1 MKITNFRRVVAGVL
15 GTLFALAPV
24 PYMINQATITASAAD
39 ISGSIDAWFDDIE
52 DQLYYYTE
60 LYAQADIDQQAEYKS
75 YLIALAAWR
84 SSVAFVNNLSGYL
97 SENETYPAGDTLFG
111 WYKYRDEL
119 HTGTIFM
126 YAPDADG
133 RLWLPSSGSLVLY
146 SSDLCTITGNFESDS
161 SSAELDGYC
170 TSSIT
175 SGMISNRIR
184 KVDNVSYF
192 YFTSFT
198 SSGLLESLSGVEWRS
213 ARVRLPSS
221 GTVDFPLTS
230 DMLQYVSGNI
240 ANYYLIGSLD
250 GQSYDYSVHVPTL
263 PTNDLSAISQGIY
276 NTLVVD
282 YPKITEIW
290 FEPDAPAPDPEYPTD
305 FVTGIPK
312 EWTIENPVLPTAPA
326 LEFDNYE
333 QDLSELQPV
342 NTLKS
347 ISDVVRGINFW
358 WWLTEKTLDDLSLK
372 VFYIIFLSLAVL
384 CFVIWYLGQ

>member
-1 MKITNFRRVVAGVL
+1 MKRFSAGLVAGLVASSAVL
-15 GTLFALAPV
+15 LPFKPV
-24 PYMINQATITASAAD
+24 SVAAAD
-39 ISGSIDAWFDDIE
+39 IQGSLDAWFDDIE

-126 YAPDADG
+126 YAPNSGADG
-133 RLWLPSSGSLVLY
+133 RLWLPASGSLVLY

-161 SSAELDGYC
+161 SSQDVDGFC
-170 TSSIT
+170 ISDTV
-175 SGMISNRIR
+175 SGMAYNRIL
-184 KVDNVSYF
+184 KIDGVSYF
-192 YFTSFT
+192 RFTSFT
-198 SSGLLESLSGVEWRS
+198 SSGLLDPLSGISWSEP
-213 ARVRLPSS
+213 RVKLPSS
-221 GTVDFPLTS
+221 GTVQFPLS
-230 DMLQYVSGNI
+230 NNMLQYVSGNI
-240 ANYYLIGSLD
+240 PNYYLIGSLD
-250 GQSYDYSVHVPTL
+250 NQSYNYSVHVPSL

-290 FEPDAPAPDPEYPTD
+290 FEPDTPAPEPEYPTD

-312 EWTIENPVLPTAPA
+312 DWTIVNPQLPEIPEIGIDKPTGDLPT
-326 LEFDNYE
+326 
-333 QDLSELQPV
+333 
-342 NTLKS
+342 
-347 ISDVVRGINFW
+347 ISLTPYAHGVGFW
-358 WWLTEKTLDDLSLK
+358 WALVGEILDTTALKTLC
-372 VFYIIFLSLAVL
+372 ITFLGVGLL
-384 CFVIWYLGQ
+384 IYCLWRLGR